1 MNLLYKTFKIT
12 WDCCKITITINQT
25 VLEERVCK
33 TRNLLQI
40 HCSYTITWKWTKRGM
55 NILVLKDIFSHIIA
69 ESCKQMLAI
78 F

>member
-1 MNLLYKTFKIT
+1 MNLLYKTFAIT
-12 WDCCKITITINQT
+12 WDCCKITITINQFWKKEC
-25 VLEERVCK
+25 VKQEIYSKFIVPIQ
-33 TRNLLQI
+33 LLGNG
-40 HCSYTITWKWTKRGM
+40 TKRGM